1 MFCKILL
8 ICTGKTLKKEKTSP
22 NTAITISAV
31 VIAIVVTLA
40 IIGFA
45 CRMHIKNKR
54 EEKKLYKEILVKTG
68 LNAGNLQRKSL
79 RKRYVNSIRC
89 SCFNYFELVTKKPG
103 NLKYL

>member
-1 MFCKILL
+1 MFHKILFVC
-8 ICTGKTLKKEKTSP
+8 IGQTKEKEKASP

-45 CRMHIKNKR
+45 CRIHIKNKR
-54 EEKKLYKEILVKTG
+54 EEKSLYKEILVKTG
-68 LNAGNLQRKSL
+68 LHVKDAQRRSL

-89 SCFNYFELVTKKPG
+89 SCFWITRKKP
-103 NLKYL
+103 